1 MYVKNPS
8 YTMKLADLLDL
19 YKDNFNY
26 EDLYDVVGVWLSTE
40 KLYFFKNDDTLW
52 NNFIQ
57 SFCDRFY
64 SRNMNFYTTLDFKLK
79 LRDVLRSSK
88 NRATRI
94 YESELLKIN
103 PLNTFSHVTDRNENL
118 KGNSKSINNSN
129 GKTVNVTDSD
139 DNTTNKSVSNV
150 ATKNKTSDN
159 GTNENTSTSYDLHS
173 DTPSNAVN
181 IDDLFSVAKNFVTDA
196 NNNKSHSKGT
206 NSNNNDFTG
215 NVESNSNDENT
226 RKSVTNTNST
236 NELNSNGTNEFFN
249 ENLFKEI
256 SEGYNGN
263 PVDLIEKYMTLKT
276 DVIQFY
282 LDEIENA
289 CLFSSILY

>member
-1 MYVKNPS
+1 MYVNNPN
-8 YTMKLADLLDL
+8 YTIKLSDLLDL

-26 EDLYDVVGVWLSTE
+26 EDLYEVVGTWLSSE
-40 KLYFFKNDDTLW
+40 KVYFFKNDGTLW
-52 NNFIQ
+52 NDFVQ
-57 SFCDRFY
+57 AFCDRFY
-64 SRNMNFYTTLDFKLK
+64 SRSMNFYTTLDFKLK

-103 PLNTFSHVTDRNENL
+103 QLKTFSHLTDRKENL
-118 KGNSKSINNSN
+118 KGNANSKTNIDDVSKNESKSNVSTNNNSVDIV
-129 GKTVNVTDSD
+129 K
-139 DNTTNKSVSNV
+139 
-150 ATKNKTSDN
+150 
-159 GTNENTSTSYDLHS
+159 NENTSTSYSLHS

-196 NNNKSHSKGT
+196 DNNKSKTTGT
-206 NSNNNDFTG
+206 NKTTNEFNGS
-215 NVESNSNDENT
+215 VENSSSGENK
-226 RKSVTNTNST
+226 RNSVT
-236 NELNSNGTNEFFN
+236 NGTNEFLN
-249 ENLFKEI
+249 ENLFKEV

-263 PVDLIEKYMTLKT
+263 PVDLIEQYMQLKT
-276 DVIQFY
+276 DVVQFY

>member
-1 MYVKNPS
+1 MYVNNPS

-26 EDLYDVVGVWLSTE
+26 EDLYKIVSVWLSSE
-40 KLYFFKNDDTLW
+40 KVYFFKDDDTLW

-57 SFCDRFY
+57 AFCDRFY

-79 LRDVLRSSK
+79 LRDVLRSCK
-88 NRATRI
+88 NRATRV

-103 PLNTFSHVTDRNENL
+103 PLKTFSHSTEHTRNDNGKSENSNLSDTNDNVESESISTVNNEN
-118 KGNSKSINNSN
+118 NS
-129 GKTVNVTDSD
+129 
-139 DNTTNKSVSNV
+139 
-150 ATKNKTSDN
+150 
-159 GTNENTSTSYDLHS
+159 TSTNYSLHS

-196 NNNKSHSKGT
+196 DNNKSSGNSKEKTNASSSDKSKRINLT
-206 NSNNNDFTG
+206 NSKS
-215 NVESNSNDENT
+215 ESEFVNESLF
-226 RKSVTNTNST
+226 
-236 NELNSNGTNEFFN
+236 NEL
-249 ENLFKEI
+249 
-256 SEGYNGN
+256 SEGYDGN
-263 PVDLIEKYMTLKT
+263 TTDLIEKYMRLKT

>member
-1 MYVKNPS
+1 MYVNNPS

-26 EDLYDVVGVWLSTE
+26 DDLYNIVGVWLSTE
-40 KLYFFKNDDTLW
+40 KVYFFKNDDTLW

-79 LRDVLRSSK
+79 LRDVLRASK
-88 NRATRI
+88 NRATRV
-94 YESELLKIN
+94 YESELLKVN
-103 PLNTFSHVTDRNENL
+103 PLKTFSHTIDRTENIRGNNTNESKIDDVTNN
-118 KGNSKSINNSN
+118 KSNSN
-129 GKTVNVTDSD
+129 VS
-139 DNTTNKSVSNV
+139 TTNKSVDV
-150 ATKNKTSDN
+150 GKND
-159 GTNENTSTSYDLHS
+159 NTSSSYDLHS

-196 NNNKSHSKGT
+196 NNNKSKNSSDTT
-206 NSNNNDFTG
+206 NTSDFNG
-215 NVESNSNDENT
+215 NVQNSLSGESKRN
-226 RKSVTNTNST
+226 SVTN
-236 NELNSNGTNEFFN
+236 GKNEFMN
-249 ENLFKEI
+249 ENLFKEV
-256 SEGYNGN
+256 SDGYDGN
-263 PVDLIEKYMTLKT
+263 PVDLIENYMKLKT

>member
-1 MYVKNPS
+1 MYVNNPS
-8 YTMKLADLLDL
+8 YTIKLSDLLDL

-26 EDLYDVVGVWLSTE
+26 EDLYTIVSTWLSTE
-40 KLYFFKNDDTLW
+40 KVYFFKNDDTLW
-52 NNFIQ
+52 NDFIQ

-79 LRDVLRSSK
+79 LRDVLRASK
-88 NRATRI
+88 NRATRV

-103 PLNTFSHVTDRNENL
+103 PLKTFSHVTDRNENL
-118 KGNSKSINNSN
+118 KGNAKSLAQTDDVTNNESKS
-129 GKTVNVTDSD
+129 NVSTS
-139 DNTTNKSVSNV
+139 NKSVDTGN
-150 ATKNKTSDN
+150 TKS
-159 GTNENTSTSYDLHS
+159 TNTSYDLHS

-196 NNNKSHSKGT
+196 NNNKSQT
-206 NSNNNDFTG
+206 TG
-215 NVESNSNDENT
+215 NN
-226 RKSVTNTNST
+226 TNTNEFNGNVDST
-236 NELNSNGTNEFFN
+236 LSGENKRNSVTNGTNEFIN
-249 ENLFKEI
+249 ENLFKEV

-263 PVDLIEKYMTLKT
+263 PVDLIEQYMTLKT
-276 DVIQFY
+276 DVVQFY

>member
-1 MYVKNPS
+1 MYMSNPS
-8 YTMKLADLLDL
+8 YTMKMSDLLDL

-26 EDLYDVVGVWLSTE
+26 EDLYTIVGTWLSTE
-40 KLYFFKNDDTLW
+40 KVYFFKNDDTLW
-52 NNFIQ
+52 NDFIK

-79 LRDVLRSSK
+79 LRDVMRASK

-103 PLNTFSHVTDRNENL
+103 PLKTFSHLTYRKENL
-118 KGNSKSINNSN
+118 KGNAKSLAQTDDVTNNESKS
-129 GKTVNVTDSD
+129 NVSTI
-139 DNTTNKSVSNV
+139 NKSVDTGN
-150 ATKNKTSDN
+150 TKS
-159 GTNENTSTSYDLHS
+159 TNTSYDLHS

-196 NNNKSHSKGT
+196 NNNKSQTIGNNT
-206 NSNNNDFTG
+206 NTNAFNGSVDSALSGVNKRN
-215 NVESNSNDENT
+215 
-226 RKSVTNTNST
+226 SVTN
-236 NELNSNGTNEFFN
+236 GKNEFLN
-249 ENLFKEI
+249 ENLFKEV

-263 PVDLIEKYMTLKT
+263 PVDLIEQYMTLKT
-276 DVIQFY
+276 DVVQFY

>member
-1 MYVKNPS
+1 MYVNNPN
-8 YTMKLADLLDL
+8 YTIKLSDLLDL

-26 EDLYDVVGVWLSTE
+26 EDLYDVVGTWLSSE
-40 KLYFFKNDDTLW
+40 KVYFFKNDDTLW
-52 NNFIQ
+52 NGFIQ
-57 SFCDRFY
+57 AFCDRFY

-88 NRATRI
+88 NRATRV

-103 PLNTFSHVTDRNENL
+103 PLKTFSHLTDRKENL
-118 KGNSKSINNSN
+118 KGNSTSESNINDVAKNESKSNVSTNNNSVDL
-129 GKTVNVTDSD
+129 VN
-139 DNTTNKSVSNV
+139 
-150 ATKNKTSDN
+150 
-159 GTNENTSTSYDLHS
+159 NESTSTSYDLHS

-196 NNNKSHSKGT
+196 DNNKSKSTGT
-206 NSNNNDFTG
+206 NKTTNEFNGS
-215 NVESNSNDENT
+215 VENSLSGENK
-226 RKSVTNTNST
+226 RNSVT
-236 NELNSNGTNEFFN
+236 NGTNEFLN
-249 ENLFKEI
+249 ENLFKEV

-263 PVDLIEKYMTLKT
+263 PVDLIEKYMKLKT

>member
-1 MYVKNPS
+1 MFVSNPS
-8 YTMKLADLLDL
+8 YTMKLSDLLDL

-26 EDLYDVVGVWLSTE
+26 EDLYTIVGTWLSTE
-40 KLYFFKNDDTLW
+40 KVYFFKNDDTIW
-52 NNFIQ
+52 NDFIQ

-94 YESELLKIN
+94 YESELMKIN
-103 PLNTFSHVTDRNENL
+103 PLKTFSHVTDRNENL
-118 KGNSKSINNSN
+118 KGNVKSLAQTDDVTNNESKS
-129 GKTVNVTDSD
+129 NVSTI
-139 DNTTNKSVSNV
+139 NKSVDTGN
-150 ATKNKTSDN
+150 NKS
-159 GTNENTSTSYDLHS
+159 TNTSYDLHS

-196 NNNKSHSKGT
+196 NNNKSQI
-206 NSNNNDFTG
+206 TG
-215 NVESNSNDENT
+215 NNT
-226 RKSVTNTNST
+226 NTNAFNGSVDSSLSGVNKRNSVTN
-236 NELNSNGTNEFFN
+236 GKNEFLN
-249 ENLFKEI
+249 ENLFKEV

-263 PVDLIEKYMTLKT
+263 PVELIGQYMQLKT
-276 DVIQFY
+276 DVVQFY